1 MIALGIK
8 IFVIFFLANKNNL
21 MMDFFLDD
29 NNILDSQD
37 KKHNSDRTNN
47 NEVGK
52 VERIFIAINAH
63 LSNELVNRTGAIYQ
77 FNVKGNFFSFLDSN
91 IKT

>member
-1 MIALGIK
+1 
-8 IFVIFFLANKNNL
+8 

-37 KKHNSDRTNN
+37 KKHSSNKTNN
-47 NEVGK
+47 GEVGQ
-52 VERIFIAINAH
+52 VERIFIAINEN

-77 FNVKGNFFSFLDSN
+77 FNVKGNFFCFFL
-91 IKT
+91 IQI

>member
-1 MIALGIK
+1 MIAWRIK
-8 IFVIFFLANKNNL
+8 IFVIFFLANKDNL

-29 NNILDSQD
+29 KHILDSED
-37 KKHNSDRTNN
+37 KKHNSDKTNN

-52 VERIFIAINAH
+52 VERIFVAINAH
-63 LSNELVNRTGAIYQ
+63 LSNELVTRTGAIYQ

-91 IKT
+91 IIT